1 MLFTSSPRV
10 SIHFVRYSRHSR
22 GYPAGGG
29 GVFSA
34 ALVCPIHLEIPSF
47 GTIPEMCSR
56 RLNLKAK
63 MTRTCPGHPKGSFGT
78 LGCPLLGGTP
88 ASIHSF
94 RELFTSFP
102 RVSIRFVCYLHYS
115 RWYPFILYSISPFPP
130 VSIDF
135 VRYLHNSRGY
145 PFILQAIY
153 VIPAGIHSFCML
165 FNHSRGYPFILYV
178 IYIIPAGIHLFC
190 PLFTSF
196 PRVCGGGVDA
206 VVHWQMFECV
216 LRIWFRFAS
225 LCPRLAHITPSLAFA
240 KF

>member
-29 GVFSA
+29 GVLSA

-63 MTRTCPGHPKGSFGT
+63 MTRTCPGRPKGSFGT

-115 RWYPFILYSISPFPP
+115 RWYPFILYSISPFPR

-135 VRYLHNSRGY
+135 VRYLHN
-145 PFILQAIY
+145 
-153 VIPAGIHSFCML
+153 
-165 FNHSRGYPFILYV
+165 SRGYPFILYV

-240 KF
+240 KC

>member
-1 MLFTSSPRV
+1 ML
-10 SIHFVRYSRHSR
+10 
-22 GYPAGGG
+22 
-29 GVFSA
+29 SA

-63 MTRTCPGHPKGSFGT
+63 MTRTCPGRPKGSFGT

-115 RWYPFILYSISPFPP
+115 RWYPFILYSISPFPR

-145 PFILQAIY
+145 PFIL
-153 VIPAGIHSFCML
+153 
-165 FNHSRGYPFILYV
+165 YV
-178 IYIIPAGIHLFC
+178 IYIIPAGIHIFC
-190 PLFTSF
+190 PLFPSF
-196 PRVCGGGVDA
+196 PRPVAHPGAFDRQRSRAPG
-206 VVHWQMFECV
+206 
-216 LRIWFRFAS
+216 LRRRRRRIEHADTAS
-225 LCPRLAHITPSLAFA
+225 TPLHPALPGNGQ
-240 KF
+240 